1 MPQPILPRLFL
12 LTANE
17 CMVLEMTCYTGT
29 LNEFTPGEA
38 SATGGM
44 YDADLMLDVPSSL
57 Q

>member
-1 MPQPILPRLFL
+1 MNGLGSDL
-12 LTANE
+12 LH
-17 CMVLEMTCYTGT
+17 T

-38 SATGGM
+38 SASGGM